1 MSSLKKTIQIN
12 PALFSLS
19 KTRKNHGSTPREKKV
34 APLISPNQLK
44 TQLLR
49 RIKEHKNKE
58 IESSQKERE
67 REKEKE
73 REREKQSRGGSS
85 NNANNKNTATSPK
98 DIGAYT
104 DEFEESLNYLKSLSN
119 RKEEMQRKTLKN
131 YSSMFSSKRESSSS
145 SLEPRVDINLPESL
159 QEVVVSNPYVEPI
172 RLNYKVED
180 GVPYGVLKGGVK
192 PTYRN
197 FMRTQKNYSPI
208 ISTPSSS
215 NNLTFTSSSTIAPSS
230 SLTPSLTIDTS
241 PSSSRYDLL
250 KEKIN
255 ERKQDLQ
262 ERQPM
267 EKMIMTQ
274 SLIRKP
280 IEMREESQEAER
292 EENGDREEKTGR
304 EENGN
309 REEQVHFSPV
319 EIPQSKLELQT
330 EIVKTVLPPIHS
342 YAQPTK
348 RFLKRTVRR
357 KYTLGKSKL
366 KKTVGIL
373 IKDRDTRKR
382 VLTAQK
388 ELKRTTIHDVKK
400 YLRDH
405 NLIRAGS
412 NTPNDVV
419 RKIYETA
426 MLAGD
431 ITNYNKEML
440 MHNLVGEPTV
450 PL

>member
-1 MSSLKKTIQIN
+1 
-12 PALFSLS
+12 
-19 KTRKNHGSTPREKKV
+19 
-34 APLISPNQLK
+34 
-44 TQLLR
+44 
-49 RIKEHKNKE
+49 
-58 IESSQKERE
+58 
-67 REKEKE
+67 
-73 REREKQSRGGSS
+73 
-85 NNANNKNTATSPK
+85 
-98 DIGAYT
+98 
-104 DEFEESLNYLKSLSN
+104 
-119 RKEEMQRKTLKN
+119 
-131 YSSMFSSKRESSSS
+131 
-145 SLEPRVDINLPESL
+145 LEPRVDINLPESL

-197 FMRTQKNYSPI
+197 FMRTQKNYSPM
-208 ISTPSSS
+208 ISTPSSL

-267 EKMIMTQ
+267 EQMIMTQ

-280 IEMREESQEAER
+280 IETREESQEAER

>member
-58 IESSQKERE
+58 IESSQ
-67 REKEKE
+67 REKEK
-73 REREKQSRGGSS
+73 EREKQSRGGSS
-85 NNANNKNTATSPK
+85 NNVNKDTASSPK

-119 RKEEMQRKTLKN
+119 RKEEMQKKTLKN
-131 YSSMFSSKRESSSS
+131 YSSMFSSKRESSHSS

-197 FMRTQKNYSPI
+197 FMRTQKNYSPM

-215 NNLTFTSSSTIAPSS
+215 NNLTFTSSTTAPSS

-255 ERKQDLQ
+255 ERKQDIQ

-267 EKMIMTQ
+267 EQMIMTQ

-280 IEMREESQEAER
+280 IETSGESEEAER
-292 EENGDREEKTGR
+292 EENAEREEK
-304 EENGN
+304 
-309 REEQVHFSPV
+309 VHFSPV
-319 EIPQSKLELQT
+319 EIPKSNT

-348 RFLKRTVRR
+348 KFLKCTVRR

-440 MHNLVGEPTV
+440 MHNLSRGTEV
-450 PL
+450 PLP